1 MDPKNV
7 TRRGFMGG
15 LAAAVSLFG
24 TLEGELLSQGRRG
37 GAPQGGA
44 AGAGRGAANPGVPVT
59 KLSNNENPYGIT
71 ENVQKAMIDSFKFGN
86 LYGAPDGGLND
97 ALLAYHPGIKREH
110 ILMGSG
116 SGEILHLA
124 GTAFLIGPQKKVVGV
139 EPTYNDVYSAA
150 TTIKADSIRLPL
162 LADFNQDIPAF
173 IKTVK
178 QNYRNV
184 GMVYLCNPNNP
195 TGMIVT
201 KQDIKQLLD
210 GLPEDVPVLIDE
222 AYHHFVDDPNYESSI
237 KYVIEGR
244 PVIIARTFS
253 KIGALAGMRLGYAI
267 ARPDLL
273 AEMRRYQTG
282 SLNVAVRFAGAAV
295 LKDTATMEKV
305 KRLNTEVRNKVT
317 SELKGMGYESLPS
330 DANFFMVHV
339 KRDVQGVI
347 EDFRKKNISVGRP
360 FPPMTQHLRVSVGT
374 ADEMAKFMT
383 AFKEIFAG
391 GKSTAAAVGGYL

>member
-1 MDPKNV
+1 
-7 TRRGFMGG
+7 
-15 LAAAVSLFG
+15 
-24 TLEGELLSQGRRG
+24 
-37 GAPQGGA
+37 
-44 AGAGRGAANPGVPVT
+44 
-59 KLSNNENPYGIT
+59 
-71 ENVQKAMIDSFKFGN
+71 
-86 LYGAPDGGLND
+86 
-97 ALLAYHPGIKREH
+97 
-110 ILMGSG
+110 
-116 SGEILHLA
+116 
-124 GTAFLIGPQKKVVGV
+124 
-139 EPTYNDVYSAA
+139 VYSAA

-282 SLNVAVRFAGAAV
+282 SINVAVRFAGAAV
-295 LKDTATMEKV
+295 LKDAPTMEKV
-305 KRLNTEVRNKVT
+305 KRLNTEIRNKVT

-330 DANFFMVHV
+330 DANFFMVNL
-339 KRDVQGVI
+339 KRPVVPVI

-360 FPPMTQHLRVSVGT
+360 FPPMTQHLSVSVGT

-391 GKSTAAAVGGYL
+391 GKSTAAAGGVGYF

>member
-37 GAPQGGA
+37 GAPQSGA

-71 ENVQKAMIDSFKFGN
+71 EAVQKAMIDSFKYGN
-86 LYGAPDGGLND
+86 LYGAPDGGLNE
-97 ALLAYHPGIKREH
+97 ALLAYHPGIKRENL
-110 ILMGSG
+110 LMGSG

-162 LADFNQDIPAF
+162 LPDFKQDIPAF
-173 IKTVK
+173 VKTVK
-178 QNYRNV
+178 QNYRSV

-195 TGMIVT
+195 TGMTVT

-282 SLNVAVRFAGAAV
+282 SVNVAVRFAGAAV

-305 KRLNTEVRNKVT
+305 KRMNTEIRNKVT
-317 SELKGMGYESLPS
+317 SELKGLGYESLPS

-391 GKSTAAAVGGYL
+391 GKSTAAAGVGYF